1 MAAERAIQQEGVLLG
16 LLTAGG
22 YVLFTLL
29 PNSHSLMTTWPWLLL
44 WQAAVG
50 APLLWLLYFFAYQRR
65 LPPLGNGADGVVIL
79 LLVGLAVSVPSSRF
93 PQQALWYSWAALGGL
108 AALYPLSSW
117 LRTPERRRRC
127 LYFQGYVVAAL
138 IVLSAGL
145 WLGREILPRLWQ
157 GTLVFDPNGLGFRN
171 GEPFGH
177 QNYLAGYLLLGLP
190 LLGLLGLTAPPQTPW
205 WRSRPFWLGMLILG
219 LVDLYTTFSRAA
231 ALSLLLM
238 GIPLAW
244 LGLKGK
250 RGRHFWRWLTLGLG
264 SAVVLAVAN
273 ERLRQTVLSLLRGQA
288 TGEIAYRWITHLTA
302 WEMGKAHPWTGQGLG
317 SVPLLYQAYRPDW
330 AGEEAPWIYQLHST
344 PAQLWAELG
353 IWGIG
358 AWVLAVSVLGYWT
371 FRYRRW
377 LVSLPPEDQPAA
389 LTLLVALWGYGLFS
403 LSDFQV
409 DNVGIAGLLVTE
421 IALLAALVRKGQG
434 QSPQGRLSPR
444 RTLPLVALGLAGL
457 VAMGV
462 WLAPVHRARALSSEG
477 FWALAMRPVQW
488 QRFTALLFRAQEL
501 VPWEPFYPLQ
511 LGWNYGHRGFQT
523 ADPQAQA
530 NLFRTAVAELE
541 KAADR
546 APALEFV
553 HTCLG
558 WLYWQQRRWPLAI
571 THFAQAI
578 ELNGRQPGNFLGL
591 GFSLLAQGDE
601 SHAIEAFTL
610 EILTF
615 PHVSTAPFWRSPLLA
630 PYYPKVLE
638 QAKKRYAALEQTLV
652 PAGAAATYARRV
664 HGLLAWWQG
673 DWPTA
678 TRRLPANLQQ
688 SLLALQDPTTAPPSL
703 PRGLQRFLEG
713 WRQPAQRTQLWANL
727 WQGEKLTAILRS
739 AEGISAATSPM
750 AWLRSQAP
758 ARAVQ
763 FERVGFNLNMRHA
776 FGSIPVDFYRE
787 LRNLPL
793 TTLLPDL
800 WPSRGFLPEL
810 EKALLEDRR
819 RLLEGLALPAE
830 N

>member
-1 MAAERAIQQEGVLLG
+1 MAAERAIRQEGVLLA
-16 LLTAGG
+16 LLTAAG

-29 PNSHSLMTTWPWLLL
+29 PNSHSLMTTWPWMLL

-65 LPPLGNGADGVVIL
+65 LPPLGNGIDGVVGL
-79 LLVGLAVSVPSSRF
+79 LLLGLVVSIPFSRF

-108 AALYPLSSW
+108 AVLYPLSSW

-145 WLGREILPRLWQ
+145 WLGREILPSLWQ
-157 GTLVFDPNGLGFRN
+157 GTLVFDPNGLEFRN

-190 LLGLLGLTAPPQTPW
+190 LLALLAWTAPPQTPW
-205 WRSRPFWLGMLILG
+205 WRSRPFWLGTLILG
-219 LVDLYTTFSRAA
+219 LVDLYTTFSRGA
-231 ALSLLLM
+231 ALSVLLTA
-238 GIPLAW
+238 IPLAW
-244 LGLKGK
+244 LGLKGN
-250 RGRHFWRWLTLGLG
+250 RWRRSGLWIALALG
-264 SAVVLAVAN
+264 SAAVLAIAN
-273 ERLRQTVLSLLRGQA
+273 ERLRQTVLSLWRGEA
-288 TGEIAYRWITHLTA
+288 GGEMAYRWITHLTA

-330 AGEEAPWIYQLHST
+330 AGEEAAWIYQLHST

-358 AWVLAVSVLGYWT
+358 AWLLAIGLLGYWT
-371 FRYRRW
+371 LRYRRW
-377 LVSLPPEDQPAA
+377 LVPLATEDQQLA
-389 LTLLVALWGYGLFS
+389 LTLLGALWAYGLFS

-409 DNVGIAGLLVTE
+409 DNVGIAGLLATE
-421 IALLAALVRKGQG
+421 VALLAALLRTGQG
-434 QSPQGRLSPR
+434 QAPQGRLLPR
-444 RTLPLVALGLAGL
+444 YTLPLVALGLVGII
-457 VAMGV
+457 AMGV
-462 WLAPVHRARALSSEG
+462 WLAPIHRARALSSEG

-488 QRFTALLFRAQEL
+488 QRFTEFLFRAQEL

-523 ADPQAQA
+523 ANPSAQA
-530 NLFRTAVAELE
+530 NLFQTAVAELE

-558 WLYWQQRRWPLAI
+558 WLYWQQRRWPLAAS
-571 THFAQAI
+571 HFVQAI
-578 ELNGRQPGNFLGL
+578 ELNGPQPGNFLGL
-591 GFSLLAQGDE
+591 GLSLLAQGEE
-601 SHAIEAFTL
+601 SQAIDAFTL

-615 PHVSTAPFWRSPLLA
+615 PHVSTSPFWRSPLLA
-630 PYYPKVLE
+630 PHYPKVLE
-638 QAKKRYAALEQTLV
+638 QAKQRYAALEQTLA
-652 PAGAAATYARRV
+652 PHRAAASYARQV

-673 DWPTA
+673 DWSTA
-678 TRRLPANLQQ
+678 APRLPLNLQPA
-688 SLLALQDPTTAPPSL
+688 LLALQNPTAGTDSL
-703 PRGLQRFLEG
+703 PRSLQQFLEG
-713 WRQPAQRTQLWANL
+713 WRQPAKRAQLWASL
-727 WQGEKLTAILRS
+727 WQGEQLTAMLRS
-739 AEGISAATSPM
+739 SEGISPTTTPL

-758 ARAVQ
+758 ARAIQ

-776 FGSIPVDFYRE
+776 FGSVPVDFYRE

-793 TTLLPDL
+793 TTLFPDL
-800 WPSRGFLPEL
+800 WPSRGFLPAL
-810 EKALLEDRR
+810 EKALLEDRQ
-819 RLLEGLALPAE
+819 RLFRSLALPTE
-830 N
+830 K